1 MMIANHKDSLSITTI
16 STKIT
21 TLLTRGCKQYQ
32 LLDKVTTH
40 CGQHPLA
47 MNKCNHTSSDH

>member
-1 MMIANHKDSLSITTI
+1 MIANHKDSLSITTI

-21 TLLTRGCKQYQ
+21 TSLTRGCKQYQ
-32 LLDKVTTH
+32 LLEKVTAH

>member
-1 MMIANHKDSLSITTI
+1 MMIANQKDSLSITTI

-21 TLLTRGCKQYQ
+21 TLLTRGLKQYQ
-32 LLDKVTTH
+32 VLDKVTVH

-47 MNKCNHTSSDH
+47 MNKYSHTSSDL